1 MKRRSRRL
9 REMTSRDVAS
19 VDKPILVVPIGSC
32 EQHGPHLPIGTDSIV
47 AEALCDAIATANV
60 RVVIGPTLTVTSS
73 GEHAG
78 FPGTL
83 SVGSPVTSS
92 MVVELVRSADWASSV
107 VLVNG
112 HGGNVASVQDA
123 VETLRAE
130 ARNVTEWWPRVAD
143 GDAHAGN
150 VETSIMLHLAEHLVN
165 MELAEVGNTRPLGE
179 IAGALRSNGLRAV
192 SPNGVLGDPRTA
204 TARAGSA
211 LMDQLVQ
218 QLTDHIANLHG

>member
-1 MKRRSRRL
+1 M
-9 REMTSRDVAS
+9 
-19 VDKPILVVPIGSC
+19 C
-32 EQHGPHLPIGTDSIV
+32 
-47 AEALCDAIATANV
+47 
-60 RVVIGPTLTVTSS
+60 SS
-73 GEHAG
+73 DL

-112 HGGNVASVQDA
+112 HGGNVAAVQDA

-150 VETSIMLHLAEHLVN
+150 VETSIMLHLAKHLVN

>member
-1 MKRRSRRL
+1 
-9 REMTSRDVAS
+9 MTSRDVAS

-112 HGGNVASVQDA
+112 HGGNVAAVQDA

>member
-1 MKRRSRRL
+1 
-9 REMTSRDVAS
+9 MTSRDVAS

-32 EQHGPHLPIGTDSIV
+32 EQHGPHLPVGTDSIV
-47 AEALCDAIATANV
+47 AEALCDAIATDNV

-112 HGGNVASVQDA
+112 HGGNVAAVQDA

-165 MELAEVGNTRPLGE
+165 LELAEVGNTRPLGE

>member
-1 MKRRSRRL
+1 
-9 REMTSRDVAS
+9 MTSRDVAS

-32 EQHGPHLPIGTDSIV
+32 EQHGPHLPVGTDSIV
-47 AEALCDAIATANV
+47 AEALCDAIATDNV

-112 HGGNVASVQDA
+112 HGGNVAAVQDA

>member
-32 EQHGPHLPIGTDSIV
+32 EQHGPHLPVGTDSIV

-112 HGGNVASVQDA
+112 HGGNVAAVQDA

>member
-1 MKRRSRRL
+1 
-9 REMTSRDVAS
+9 MTSRDVAS

-32 EQHGPHLPIGTDSIV
+32 EQHGPHLPVGTDSIV

-112 HGGNVASVQDA
+112 HGGNVAAVQDA

>member
-1 MKRRSRRL
+1 
-9 REMTSRDVAS
+9 MTSRDVAS

-73 GEHAG
+73 GEHSG

-112 HGGNVASVQDA
+112 HGGNVAAVQDA

>member
-1 MKRRSRRL
+1 
-9 REMTSRDVAS
+9 MTSRDVAS

-47 AEALCDAIATANV
+47 AEALCDAIATDNV

-112 HGGNVASVQDA
+112 HGGNVAAVQDA

>member
-32 EQHGPHLPIGTDSIV
+32 EQHGPHLPVGTDSIV
-47 AEALCDAIATANV
+47 AEALCDAIATDNV

-112 HGGNVASVQDA
+112 HGGNVAAVQDA

>member
-1 MKRRSRRL
+1 
-9 REMTSRDVAS
+9 MTSRDVAS

-112 HGGNVASVQDA
+112 HGGNVAAVQDA

-150 VETSIMLHLAEHLVN
+150 VDRKS
-165 MELAEVGNTRPLGE
+165 TRLN
-179 IAGALRSNGLRAV
+179 S
-192 SPNGVLGDPRTA
+192 SHRT
-204 TARAGSA
+204 
-211 LMDQLVQ
+211 
-218 QLTDHIANLHG
+218 

>member
-112 HGGNVASVQDA
+112 HGGNVAAVQDA

>member
-1 MKRRSRRL
+1 
-9 REMTSRDVAS
+9 MTSRDVAS

-112 HGGNVASVQDA
+112 HGGNVAAVQDA

-218 QLTDHIANLHG
+218 QLTDHIANQIGRAHV

>member
-32 EQHGPHLPIGTDSIV
+32 EQHGPHLPVGTDSIV

-112 HGGNVASVQDA
+112 HGGNVAAVQDA

-150 VETSIMLHLAEHLVN
+150 VETSIMLHLAKHLVN

>member
-47 AEALCDAIATANV
+47 AEALCDAIATVNV

-92 MVVELVRSADWASSV
+92 MIVELVRSADWASSV
-107 VLVNG
+107 VQIG
-112 HGGNVASVQDA
+112 
-123 VETLRAE
+123 RAH
-130 ARNVTEWWPRVAD
+130 V
-143 GDAHAGN
+143 
-150 VETSIMLHLAEHLVN
+150 
-165 MELAEVGNTRPLGE
+165 
-179 IAGALRSNGLRAV
+179 
-192 SPNGVLGDPRTA
+192 
-204 TARAGSA
+204 
-211 LMDQLVQ
+211 
-218 QLTDHIANLHG
+218 